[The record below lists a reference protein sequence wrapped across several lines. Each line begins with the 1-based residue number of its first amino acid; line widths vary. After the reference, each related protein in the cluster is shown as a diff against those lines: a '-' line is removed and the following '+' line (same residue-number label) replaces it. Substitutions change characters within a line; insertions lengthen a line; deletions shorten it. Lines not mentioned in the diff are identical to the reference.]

1 MLEFMMFSSKQV
13 IVVYPENYEE
23 LAIALQHEISK
34 VDGFDSAAWTLEL
47 YRQNIPTLSGRS
59 NVIFIGDT
67 DENRFSK
74 MYLSQISNIVNI
86 NGACFGSDGSKA
98 VVFGEGKLE
107 QKRDFEAYKNDVGYG
122 LTASGAIGA
131 AVSGAFLV
139 AVPFIPLG
147 GALGFI
153 GYKVFKFFKS
163 KSEVKELRYEQTK
176 LAIYNFVLTELDA
189 WVGKEG

>member
-1 MLEFMMFSSKQV
+1 MMFSSKQV
-13 IVVYPENYEE
+13 IVVYPEVYEG

-47 YRQNIPTLSGRS
+47 YRQNMPTLSGRS
-59 NVIFIGDT
+59 NVIFIGDP
-67 DENRFSK
+67 DENRYSK

-107 QKRDFEAYKNDVGYG
+107 QKRGFEAYKNDVGYG
-122 LTASGAIGA
+122 LAASGAIGA

-176 LAIYNFVLTELDA
+176 LAIYNFVLTELDT